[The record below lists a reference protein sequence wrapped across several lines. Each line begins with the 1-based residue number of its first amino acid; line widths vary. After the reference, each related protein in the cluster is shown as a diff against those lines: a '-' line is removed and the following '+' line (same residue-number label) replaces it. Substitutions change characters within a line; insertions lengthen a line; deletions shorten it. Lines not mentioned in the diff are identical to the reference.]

1 LKSDGKVFLAARSP
15 AAPREIW
22 GDMGRYGEIG
32 LLGSEV
38 ARRAYR
44 EIQADIGKVR
54 RRRRHRKSPLYLRN
68 ISAISPQY
76 LRYISAVSPLH
87 LRCISAVSPL

>member
-1 LKSDGKVFLAARSP
+1 
-15 AAPREIW
+15 
-22 GDMGRYGEIG
+22 MG

-44 EIQADIGKVR
+44 EIQGDIGKVR
-54 RRRRHRKSPLYLRN
+54 RRRRHRKSPLYLRS

-76 LRYISAVSPLH
+76 LRYISAASPLYLPYSRAEDHKALVRLHVH
-87 LRCISAVSPL
+87 LIRARARVRVRVSSRYPP